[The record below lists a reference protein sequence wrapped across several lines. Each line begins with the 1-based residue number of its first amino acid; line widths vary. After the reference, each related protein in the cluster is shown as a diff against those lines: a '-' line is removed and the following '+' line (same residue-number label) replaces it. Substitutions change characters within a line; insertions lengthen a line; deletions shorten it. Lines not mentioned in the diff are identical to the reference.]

1 MSSETLHKVLRE
13 KLISTVK
20 PGGGTL
26 LRTYHNLHR
35 SGNVGKEKPCATR
48 HQFRSAFVHTMSLE
62 LSINTCSRSFLL
74 APRTLFETLPA
85 ALVGFRGVGG
95 AVSY

>member
-1 MSSETLHKVLRE
+1 MTGHYRSGTTHARTQAGQMSSETLHRVLRE

-35 SGNVGKEKPCATR
+35 SGNVGEWFIR
-48 HQFRSAFVHTMSLE
+48 QQQ
-62 LSINTCSRSFLL
+62 
-74 APRTLFETLPA
+74 
-85 ALVGFRGVGG
+85 
-95 AVSY
+95 

>member
-13 KLISTVK
+13 KLITTVK

-35 SGNVGKEKPCATR
+35 SGNVGKCLVFSATAISLWP
-48 HQFRSAFVHTMSLE
+48 FRL
-62 LSINTCSRSFLL
+62 
-74 APRTLFETLPA
+74 
-85 ALVGFRGVGG
+85 
-95 AVSY
+95 